1 MSTSAIA
8 RYHDVLQDPVIAQAS
23 AEVLDRQL
31 RHDGL
36 FFGERP
42 LCGVLRPRFLS
53 LDQYRQL
60 ATACALV
67 GSAFDKV
74 RVAAMAD

>member
-1 MSTSAIA
+1 MRVNHVGEVCAQALYASQALVTRDASLRA
-8 RYHDVLQDPVIAQAS
+8 HFAQAS

-42 LCGVLRPRFLS
+42 LCSVLRPRFLS
-53 LDQYRQL
+53 LGQYKQL
-60 ATACALV
+60 ATA
-67 GSAFDKV
+67 
-74 RVAAMAD
+74 